1 LGFVLEKVAFMKC
14 EFLRNKKQIF
24 GFGVVPDFFYLSGPL
39 LVLIFGTDLDKG
51 LEVFNGVVVM
61 ILLLE

>member
-1 LGFVLEKVAFMKC
+1 MKC
-14 EFLRNKKQIF
+14 ELLRNKKQIF

-39 LVLIFGTDLDKG
+39 LVLIFGADLDKG